1 MKLIFIYKDDNTS
14 FTNSVDIQ
22 IGDIVEFCPKRFKT
36 NILVYYH
43 KDHIQYY
50 IDKGRNTHISKYGND
65 RIVVTEELM
74 EDTNFINDCKQ
85 YMKVVTDT
93 ASTAAS
99 KEDAAKK
106 AHRDNFNYW
115 HSGGHH
121 GATGH
126 GDICYSDSDSGL

>member
-1 MKLIFIYKDDNTS
+1 MELTFIYQDDNFS
-14 FTNSVDIQ
+14 FTNSIDIK
-22 IGDIVEFCPKRFKT
+22 IGDTVEFCPKRFKT
-36 NILVYYH
+36 NMLVYYH
-43 KDHIQYY
+43 KDHIQHY
-50 IDKGRNTHISKYGND
+50 IDKGRKTHISKYGND

-85 YMKVVTDT
+85 YMKVVANTDIQ
-93 ASTAAS
+93 
-99 KEDAAKK
+99 KVEEDKAKK

-126 GDICYSDSDSGL
+126 GDICYSDADSGL